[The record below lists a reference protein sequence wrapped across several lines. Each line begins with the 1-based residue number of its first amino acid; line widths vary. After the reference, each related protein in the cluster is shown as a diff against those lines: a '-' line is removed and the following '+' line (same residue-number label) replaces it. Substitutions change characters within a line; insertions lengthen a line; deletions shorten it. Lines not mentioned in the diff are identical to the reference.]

1 MAFLFLTFL
10 ILALAQGYKAED
22 ACFRVVGRVN
32 CGSTEYVPVKVEL
45 YDEDDN
51 GKWSRSIPFVK
62 ASLEIIRVRH
72 YSHLRICIF
81 MEWMREWNLFKL
93 ANPSIYQL
101 ILTHEGLVWVKNV
114 GQA

>member
-51 GKWSRSIPFVK
+51 GK
-62 ASLEIIRVRH
+62 
-72 YSHLRICIF
+72 
-81 MEWMREWNLFKL
+81 
-93 ANPSIYQL
+93 
-101 ILTHEGLVWVKNV
+101 
-114 GQA
+114 